1 MSMNIMNFVTTELR
15 RLYEKLSMPLLFA
28 FGVFYILFH
37 VLSGERGIYA
47 LLKEERKLDMLKTEL
62 SSAVNQRKNLEHRV
76 RLMSANSLDT
86 DLLDEESRL
95 ILDSSAEDE
104 VVIPLKK

>member
-1 MSMNIMNFVTTELR
+1 MSMSIMNFVTTELR

-37 VLSGERGIYA
+37 VLSGERGVYA
-47 LLKEERKLDMLKTEL
+47 LLKEERKLDVLKTEL
-62 SSAVNQRKNLEHRV
+62 SSTINDRKKLEHRV

-95 ILDSSAEDE
+95 ILDTSAEDE